1 MQRLD
6 PYVYIGPTLT
16 EDSKS
21 TVEGGSRDFSEDL
34 NTNQKIDLAN
44 DYVAYILPLGD
55 EAALSR
61 FLIFSAES
69 TLTTSGTPVAPNNG
83 WKRYRIP
90 LDESDPAFRQVIG
103 SGSLSSVKH
112 MRVWLEGI
120 DTFKGNATPP
130 KTSADAPGRQGL
142 IEIAAIDVVGNRWRI
157 ANQDSALRAAN
168 GSVVARNVNNQD
180 DRNIYD
186 PPFVVST
193 QNSGGSSQT
202 QREQSLALE
211 VTRLPLGSTATIF
224 KTETRAEDYT
234 RYSRLSF
241 YTAQFGF
248 LDADSARYFVRIGYD
263 DRNYYEYSRPIRGA
277 ASAPYR
283 PTPWQ
288 SYTVDLTAF
297 TDVKFDRPPGVVADT
312 LVRGDEHF
320 IVVGSPTFTRVQQF
334 SLGVYSERA
343 RGDSSLA
350 YNVANA
356 MSGQVWIDD
365 LRSIDVDR
373 SSGVASRLTVYAK
386 VADLFTLT
394 TNFDNQ
400 DENFQRLGQLRG
412 SDVNAGRFSMTGTF
426 SPHKFFAPSG
436 IQMPIAFNYAR
447 QNSTPRLFTGTDIV
461 LGAADAQDE
470 RTTGVDRGF
479 GLGFSK
485 TGSRNA
491 ILKNTI
497 GRLTLNFAFSDR
509 VGHSPTANDSSR
521 TMAGG
526 GSYSLAPSEWFK
538 VPLPLLRTRSG
549 PQKLAILPTSVSIA
563 FTQQTSH
570 SFLYKRGL
578 SDPIGQYSLQ
588 SDIYRKT
595 SLYQLAASWRPLP
608 FGTYSL
614 NATRNAYMPG
624 IEPARIAGINFGR
637 MTNFGQR
644 IDGRFGVKL
653 TKFLNPNFDF
663 ATSYIEQRTPDLSP
677 DLTLG
682 QFQNSTNAGMTLE
695 LPFARLAHSQPAPP
709 PPPRPA
715 APDSTGRD
723 SSFAYKPVGRGFSIP
738 VGRLLARLGN
748 VSVRGTF
755 SRTTGLAR
763 YYGVPSVPY
772 RLGLVRDPNTQWI
785 GDDVPSVAR
794 GPQATDNAQRTWSGD
809 ASTQIALVGRSSVRV
824 RSTYT
829 NTSRVYNTQVSNQQ
843 NLTFPDLDFDWG
855 GVQRFLGLG
864 KVFPQIGARSRFSRV
879 DTREGVNLSS
889 PTSKARSQNFSPLL
903 SLQGTSKGQAVV
915 QLSIDHTSS
924 SREDVSSRRATR
936 AEGSTTVRTSV
947 SRTYLPGQK
956 PPIFGGKGLKSSLTL
971 QADAAYTKRTG
982 STTAF
987 GSVSSKTDS
996 DRIDVNASNTY
1007 AFSSY
1012 VNGTIGLGF
1021 SQSRDLRLRNSE
1033 GKPLVQRSL
1042 RLEAAATF
1050 RF

>member
-1 MQRLD
+1 
-6 PYVYIGPTLT
+6 
-16 EDSKS
+16 
-21 TVEGGSRDFSEDL
+21 
-34 NTNQKIDLAN
+34 
-44 DYVAYILPLGD
+44 
-55 EAALSR
+55 
-61 FLIFSAES
+61 
-69 TLTTSGTPVAPNNG
+69 
-83 WKRYRIP
+83 
-90 LDESDPAFRQVIG
+90 
-103 SGSLSSVKH
+103 
-112 MRVWLEGI
+112 
-120 DTFKGNATPP
+120 
-130 KTSADAPGRQGL
+130 
-142 IEIAAIDVVGNRWRI
+142 
-157 ANQDSALRAAN
+157 
-168 GSVVARNVNNQD
+168 
-180 DRNIYD
+180 
-186 PPFVVST
+186 
-193 QNSGGSSQT
+193 
-202 QREQSLALE
+202 
-211 VTRLPLGSTATIF
+211 
-224 KTETRAEDYT
+224 
-234 RYSRLSF
+234 
-241 YTAQFGF
+241 
-248 LDADSARYFVRIGYD
+248 
-263 DRNYYEYSRPIRGA
+263 
-277 ASAPYR
+277 
-283 PTPWQ
+283 
-288 SYTVDLTAF
+288 
-297 TDVKFDRPPGVVADT
+297 
-312 LVRGDEHF
+312 
-320 IVVGSPTFTRVQQF
+320 
-334 SLGVYSERA
+334 
-343 RGDSSLA
+343 
-350 YNVANA
+350 
-356 MSGQVWIDD
+356 
-365 LRSIDVDR
+365 
-373 SSGVASRLTVYAK
+373 
-386 VADLFTLT
+386 
-394 TNFDNQ
+394 
-400 DENFQRLGQLRG
+400 
-412 SDVNAGRFSMTGTF
+412 
-426 SPHKFFAPSG
+426 
-436 IQMPIAFNYAR
+436 
-447 QNSTPRLFTGTDIV
+447 
-461 LGAADAQDE
+461 
-470 RTTGVDRGF
+470 
-479 GLGFSK
+479 
-485 TGSRNA
+485 
-491 ILKNTI
+491 
-497 GRLTLNFAFSDR
+497 
-509 VGHSPTANDSSR
+509 
-521 TMAGG
+521 
-526 GSYSLAPSEWFK
+526 
-538 VPLPLLRTRSG
+538 
-549 PQKLAILPTSVSIA
+549 
-563 FTQQTSH
+563 
-570 SFLYKRGL
+570 
-578 SDPIGQYSLQ
+578 
-588 SDIYRKT
+588 
-595 SLYQLAASWRPLP
+595 
-608 FGTYSL
+608 
-614 NATRNAYMPG
+614 MPG